1 MSAIIKLNNIVHEL
15 LHNVIFSESHDLRN
29 CQQFSMSKLMW
40 NKFSPS
46 VTKCSKGEDN
56 IDFAGSIVSNH
67 IVHDAKDLSLP
78 VNKLYFRVM
87 LFYVNW

>member
-1 MSAIIKLNNIVHEL
+1 MSYECHNQTKQYIGSLCMRL
-15 LHNVIFSESHDLRN
+15 LHNVIFPASHDLQN

-46 VTKCSKGEDN
+46 VTKCSKGVDN

-67 IVHDAKDLSLP
+67 SAWCKRFKSSS
-78 VNKLYFRVM
+78 
-87 LFYVNW
+87 